1 MLGFRVC
8 CLGFRVGFRV
18 SGLGL
23 PGQERDMA
31 MVTAQTNFG
40 NVMSVLGLVEFSLT
54 SSPVMTWL
62 RVQGLGLRIKGLGFR
77 I

>member
-1 MLGFRVC
+1 
-8 CLGFRVGFRV
+8 
-18 SGLGL
+18 
-23 PGQERDMA
+23 MA

-40 NVMSVLGLVEFSLT
+40 NVMSVLGVVEFSLT

-77 I
+77 ISGLGFKI